1 MRKFTLPI
9 KFSSKEVLDDGRFIK
24 VTIDVLHTGENF
36 NESVFEKS
44 VVDANAETI
53 YNTPIIGFIKTLSS
67 GEKDFNGH
75 DCIIEQTDDGGNV
88 VKTLCSAYG
97 VIPESCNYRWE
108 TKMCDD
114 GEEREFFVV
123 DALVWTKFSDA
134 AEILISDL
142 EKPHSMEVSEDDI
155 EGYEDEN
162 GLFHFTKFSF
172 DGCCILGDDVE
183 PAMINSNIRVQFSLD
198 SFVKEIKTR
207 YSQFSQF
214 QKEKENEDIQ
224 KTNKEGGIDKMPE
237 NKFQTV
243 LEQFEDMANIVRDQ
257 EKITDDWGWEYSR
270 YSLVDIQGDK
280 AIVMDSKDHYNCY
293 AFNFTVEGDKPVIDF
308 ESGVRQKITYSDYED
323 GETVKDNTVFDARI
337 EDMNKNFSEKLEA
350 VTNEKTEAETK
361 FNDVTTEFETAKT
374 EFETT
379 KKEYEDIKSKYEVL
393 ATEKAEREKAETES
407 QKEALFAKFESALGE
422 DEDFQN
428 IKADKDNMSVEDI
441 ENRCSVLFARKN
453 LATKFSK
460 KAENDAPATV
470 GIMGSV
476 EDSDDSHVEIERYG
490 SFSVE

>member
-183 PAMINSNIRVQFSLD
+183 PAMIN
-198 SFVKEIKTR
+198 
-207 YSQFSQF
+207 
-214 QKEKENEDIQ
+214 
-224 KTNKEGGIDKMPE
+224 
-237 NKFQTV
+237 
-243 LEQFEDMANIVRDQ
+243 
-257 EKITDDWGWEYSR
+257 
-270 YSLVDIQGDK
+270 
-280 AIVMDSKDHYNCY
+280 
-293 AFNFTVEGDKPVIDF
+293 
-308 ESGVRQKITYSDYED
+308 
-323 GETVKDNTVFDARI
+323 
-337 EDMNKNFSEKLEA
+337 
-350 VTNEKTEAETK
+350 
-361 FNDVTTEFETAKT
+361 
-374 EFETT
+374 
-379 KKEYEDIKSKYEVL
+379 
-393 ATEKAEREKAETES
+393 
-407 QKEALFAKFESALGE
+407 
-422 DEDFQN
+422 
-428 IKADKDNMSVEDI
+428 
-441 ENRCSVLFARKN
+441 
-453 LATKFSK
+453 
-460 KAENDAPATV
+460 
-470 GIMGSV
+470 
-476 EDSDDSHVEIERYG
+476 
-490 SFSVE
+490 

>member
-1 MRKFTLPI
+1 MPI

-44 VVDANAETI
+44 VVDENAETI

-67 GEKDFNGH
+67 GEKDFDGH
-75 DCIIEQTDDGGNV
+75 NCVIEKTDDGGNV

-97 VIPESCNYRWE
+97 MIPESCNYRWE
-108 TKMCDD
+108 NKLCDD

-123 DALVWTKFSDA
+123 DALVWTKFADA

-198 SFVKEIKTR
+198 DFVKEIKTR
-207 YSQFSQF
+207 YSQF
-214 QKEKENEDIQ
+214 QKETEDIQ
-224 KTNKEGGIDKMPE
+224 QTKKEGGIDKMPE

-243 LEQFEDMANIVRDQ
+243 LEQFGDMINIVSDR

-270 YSLVDIQGDK
+270 YSLVDIQDDK
-280 AIVMDSKDHYNCY
+280 AIVMDAKDHCNCY
-293 AFNFTVEGDKPVIDF
+293 AFKFTVDGDKPVIDF

-323 GETVKDNTVFDARI
+323 GETVKDNTVFDTRI
-337 EDMNKNFSEKLEA
+337 EDMNKNFSEKMET
-350 VTNEKTEAETK
+350 VTKEKEEAETQLG
-361 FNDVTTEFETAKT
+361 DITSQFETAKT
-374 EFETT
+374 DLETVKT
-379 KKEYEDIKSKYEVL
+379 QYEDVKSKYEVL

-407 QKEALFAKFESALGE
+407 QKEVLFAKFESVLGE

-460 KAENDAPATV
+460 KVEPDAPATV

-476 EDSDDSHVEIERYG
+476 GDTDDSHVEIERYG
-490 SFSVE
+490 SFSVEA